1 MSISASHA
9 GEGEYTNN
17 PDLIRSR
24 FPVSGILFI
33 ISGKDCAFANILLTS
48 YNAHLTEYPVWQHLF
63 LPYQTQHKCSRISQ
77 YIYFRN
83 TAIHQRH
90 PAADEYIFHE

>member
-17 PDLIRSR
+17 PNLIRSR

-48 YNAHLTEYPVWQHLF
+48 YNAHLTEYPVWQHLSCLIRHSTSAAEYPNIF
-63 LPYQTQHKCSRISQ
+63 ISGTPPYINGTLQLM
-77 YIYFRN
+77 N
-83 TAIHQRH
+83 
-90 PAADEYIFHE
+90 IFS

>member
-9 GEGEYTNN
+9 GEGEYTTNN

-33 ISGKDCAFANILLTS
+33 IFGKDCAFANILLTS
-48 YNAHLTEYPVWQHLF
+48 
-63 LPYQTQHKCSRISQ
+63 
-77 YIYFRN
+77 
-83 TAIHQRH
+83 
-90 PAADEYIFHE
+90 